1 MEHAYPAGGQR
12 RRVRAAVQAFP
23 GGFDPDATA
32 RYMLGAIVRKYLE
45 YRPIQDVRA
54 ELEFVAENCDPD
66 TDYMFMRP

>member
-1 MEHAYPAGGQR
+1 MS
-12 RRVRAAVQAFP
+12 AAKIAQQHVDQALAEAKA
-23 GGFDPDATA
+23 GGFDLDATS

>member
-1 MEHAYPAGGQR
+1 MS
-12 RRVRAAVQAFP
+12 AAKIAQQHVDQALAEAKA

-45 YRPIQDVRA
+45 YRPVRDVRA

>member
-1 MEHAYPAGGQR
+1 MS
-12 RRVRAAVQAFP
+12 AAKIAQQHVDQALTEAKA
-23 GGFDPDATA
+23 GGFDLDATA

>member
-1 MEHAYPAGGQR
+1 MS
-12 RRVRAAVQAFP
+12 AAKIAQQHVDQALAEAKA
-23 GGFDPDATA
+23 GGFDLDATA